1 MGLLAT
7 CPRCDVNYST
17 ILGLQW
23 MSIIIIPLHFNTMS
37 NIIFVVIIEQISLF
51 IMYIVFIIIVNTA

>member
-1 MGLLAT
+1 
-7 CPRCDVNYST
+7 
-17 ILGLQW
+17 